1 MDTKQTSTDELFK
14 TLVVELITRALRE
27 QVEPLVEARVQTS
40 IAETEARAYSDAEV
54 CKLLGGISRTSL
66 WRLRKRYPLLKPRAL
81 FPGGPH
87 RTTLSQIRDYIAS
100 IEVDDGEVI
109 NLDDHRSTRTSK
121 PRVRDAASRRSA

>member
-1 MDTKQTSTDELFK
+1 MVIAEQIE
-14 TLVVELITRALRE
+14 RHLRE
-27 QVEPLVEARVQTS
+27 TVEPLVAARVQTA

-54 CKLLGGISRTSL
+54 CTMLGGISRTSL
-66 WRLRKRYPLLKPRAL
+66 WRLRKRYPQLKPRAL

-87 RTTLSQIRDYIAS
+87 RTTLSQIRDYIAI

-121 PRVRDAASRRSA
+121 ARTERGIRRSA

>member
-1 MDTKQTSTDELFK
+1 MSGNQSSSDDLLHA
-14 TLVVELITRALRE
+14 LVVEQITRHLRE
-27 QVEPLVEARVQTS
+27 TVEPLVEARVQTA

-54 CKLLGGISRTSL
+54 CQMLGGISRTSL
-66 WRLRKRYPLLKPRAL
+66 WRLRKRYPGLKPRAL

-87 RTTLSQIRDYIAS
+87 RTTLSQIRDYIAT

-121 PRVRDAASRRSA
+121 PRAGRGIRRSA

>member
-1 MDTKQTSTDELFK
+1 MSEKQSSSDELLQ
-14 TLVVELITRALRE
+14 TLITEQITRHLRE
-27 QVEPLVEARVQTS
+27 TVAPLVEARVQTA

-54 CKLLGGISRTSL
+54 CAMLGGISRTSL
-66 WRLRKRYPLLKPRAL
+66 WRLRKMYPLLKPRAL

-109 NLDDHRSTRTSK
+109 NLDDHRNARTSK
-121 PRVRDAASRRSA
+121 PRARCIRRSA